1 MSDLVAIES
10 INLTKS
16 FAAGQVAV
24 SGLDLKIAP
33 GTVYG
38 LVGRNGAGK
47 STALRLLMGLLRPD
61 QGSARILGNNLWQAD
76 RSQRSRI
83 GYVAQRQLLPGRMSL
98 EDLGRYVGRF
108 YEDWDHLKWH
118 SLVKRWGMNLKVAV
132 GRMSGGEQRKAALLL
147 AIHAM
152 PQVLILDEPAAGL
165 DSVARRE
172 LLDLLIELI
181 QLRPET
187 TLLISTHH
195 IGDLARIAQ
204 EVGMM
209 DRGRLLRTAQLDD
222 LQERMK
228 KVQVVF
234 PGSAPPAGF
243 KLPGMISMESV
254 GPVVT
259 AVCELDSDKLLE
271 EWRQQSQLRVQNFP
285 LSLEEIFLELFEN
298 TQWRSEA
305 NEASA
310 NSESQFGGI
319 YEEESQSNEWH

>member
-1 MSDLVAIES
+1 MTDLVSIEAV
-10 INLTKS
+10 NLTKS
-16 FAAGQVAV
+16 FAPGKVAV
-24 SGLDLKIAP
+24 SGLDLRIAP

-61 QGSARILGNNLWQAD
+61 QGSANILGHNLWQAD
-76 RSQRSRI
+76 RSHRSRI
-83 GYVAQRQLLPGRMSL
+83 GYVAQRQPLPGRMSL

-108 YEDWDHLKWH
+108 YEDWDHQKWH
-118 SLVKRWGMNLKVAV
+118 SLVRGWGMDFKVAI

-172 LLDLLIELI
+172 LLDLLIEMI

-209 DRGRLLRTAQLDD
+209 DRGRLLRTAQLDE

-234 PGSAPPAGF
+234 PGNQPPAGF
-243 KLPGMISMESV
+243 KLPGMIRMKSV

-259 AVCELDSDKLLE
+259 AVCELDSIHLLE
-271 EWRQQSQLRVQNFP
+271 EWRQQSQLRVQTFP

-298 TQWRSEA
+298 TQWRPEVSET
-305 NEASA
+305 SMDH
-310 NSESQFGGI
+310 
-319 YEEESQSNEWH
+319 EETT

>member
-1 MSDLVAIES
+1 
-10 INLTKS
+10 
-16 FAAGQVAV
+16 
-24 SGLDLKIAP
+24 
-33 GTVYG
+33 
-38 LVGRNGAGK
+38 
-47 STALRLLMGLLRPD
+47 MGLLRAD
-61 QGSARILGNNLWQAD
+61 RGKAKILGHNLWKAD
-76 RSQRSRI
+76 RFQRSRI
-83 GYVAQRQLLPGRMSL
+83 GYVAQRQPLPGRMSL

-118 SLVKRWGMNLKVAV
+118 SLVQRWGMDFKVAI

-172 LLDLLIELI
+172 LLDLLIQMI
-181 QLRPET
+181 QLRTET

-209 DRGRLLRTAQLDD
+209 DRGRLLRSAHLDD

-234 PGSAPPAGF
+234 PGNKTPAGF
-243 KLPGMISMESV
+243 KLPGMIRMKSV
-254 GPVVT
+254 GPVLT
-259 AVCELDSDKLLE
+259 AVCELDSIHLLE
-271 EWRQQSQLRVQNFP
+271 EWSQQSQLRVQTFP

-298 TQWRSEA
+298 TQWRPEVSEA
-305 NEASA
+305 SKDRETT
-310 NSESQFGGI
+310 FGRT
-319 YEEESQSNEWH
+319 YEEESESHE

>member
-1 MSDLVAIES
+1 MDSLVSIEAS
-10 INLTKS
+10 NLTKS
-16 FAAGQVAV
+16 FGVGRVAV

-47 STALRLLMGLLRPD
+47 STALRLLMGLLKPD
-61 QGSARILGNNLWQAD
+61 TGYATILGQNLWHAD
-76 RSQRSRI
+76 RLHRARI
-83 GYVAQRQLLPGRMSL
+83 GYVPQHQRLPGRMSL
-98 EDLGRYVGRF
+98 EDLGRYVGKF
-108 YEDWDHLKWH
+108 YEDWDARRLLD
-118 SLVKRWGMNLKVAV
+118 LVKRWGMDSKLPV

-147 AIHAM
+147 AIQAM
-152 PQVLILDEPAAGL
+152 PQVLILDEPASGL

-172 LLDLLIELI
+172 LLELLIELI

-187 TLLISTHH
+187 TMLISTHH

-209 DRGRLLRTAQLDD
+209 DRGRMMRSAHLDD
-222 LQERMK
+222 LQDRVK

-234 PGSAPPAGF
+234 PGEAPPAHV
-243 KLPGMISMESV
+243 KLPGMIRKEQT

-259 AVCELDSDKLLE
+259 AICELDSEYLLDDM
-271 EWRQQSQLRVQNFP
+271 RQRPGVRVQTFP

-298 TQWRSEA
+298 SQWRSGAQDKVTIFEENNGGTYEA
-305 NEASA
+305 
-310 NSESQFGGI
+310 
-319 YEEESQSNEWH
+319 

>member
-1 MSDLVAIES
+1 MSDLVSIES
-10 INLTKS
+10 ANLTKF
-16 FAAGQVAV
+16 FAPGRVAV
-24 SGLDLKIAP
+24 SSLDLRIAP

-38 LVGRNGAGK
+38 LLGRNGAGK
-47 STALRLLMGLLRPD
+47 STALRLFMGLLRPD
-61 QGSARILGNNLWQAD
+61 QGSAKILGHDLWQAD
-76 RSQRSRI
+76 RSLRSRI

-108 YEDWDHLKWH
+108 HEDWDHQKWH
-118 SLVKRWGMNLKVAV
+118 LLVKRWAMDLKVAI
-132 GRMSGGEQRKAALLL
+132 GWMSGGEQRKAALLL

-204 EVGMM
+204 EVGIM

-234 PGSAPPAGF
+234 PGNEAPAGF
-243 KLPGMISMESV
+243 KLPGMIRMKSV

-259 AVCELDSDKLLE
+259 AVCELDSVHSLE
-271 EWRQQSQLRVQNFP
+271 QWRQQSQLRVQTFP

-298 TQWRSEA
+298 TQGRSEVD
-305 NEASA
+305 EASRGR
-310 NSESQFGGI
+310 EKIFRGT
-319 YEEESQSNEWH
+319 YE

>member
-1 MSDLVAIES
+1 MSHLVSIEVV
-10 INLTKS
+10 NLTKS
-16 FAAGQVAV
+16 FSSDQVAV
-24 SGLDLKIAP
+24 SGLDLRIAP

-47 STALRLLMGLLRPD
+47 STALRLLMGLLKPD
-61 QGSARILGNNLWQAD
+61 KGVARILGHDLWQAD
-76 RSQRSRI
+76 RTLRSRI
-83 GYVAQRQLLPGRMSL
+83 GYVAQNQSLPGRMSL

-118 SLVKRWGMNLKVAV
+118 ALVQRWGMDLKVPV

-147 AIHAM
+147 AIHSM
-152 PQVLILDEPAAGL
+152 PQILILDEPATGL

-172 LLDLLIELI
+172 LLDLLIEMI

-209 DRGRLLRTAQLDD
+209 DRGRLLRTAQLDE

-234 PGSAPPAGF
+234 PGNAPPEGF
-243 KLPGMISMESV
+243 KLPGMIRKESV

-259 AVCELDSDKLLE
+259 AVCELDSESLLE
-271 EWRQQSQLRVQNFP
+271 EWKQQSQLRVQTFP

-298 TQWRSEA
+298 TQGRTQTEHASVH
-305 NEASA
+305 NE
-310 NSESQFGGI
+310 QFFGGI
-319 YEEESQSNEWH
+319 YEEKGQSNE